1 MTARG
6 GHIDTPFPEGQI
18 TRQKPR
24 PRIDTPDP
32 AHETPPPAPPSPEPQ
47 FWQLR
52 QRANPYFMG
61 RERVLQE
68 LHEQFQHQHLCHLH
82 GPLGSGTTQSALAY
96 AFRAR
101 GGFDAVFWI
110 DAKNGLS
117 LRFDL
122 SQAIDDLGLPTH
134 DELGHQAR
142 LDAILAWLNTHE
154 RWLLIADGITDYATL
169 QALLPTRPRGKIL
182 LTGPADLGQPSIHVV
197 NHGPLEDAAACQF
210 LEHRSQQPGAA
221 GLKKLVARF
230 GGSTLPLYLAG
241 AFCHSAGVTLAD
253 YDARMAQSLGTMN
266 HVSENARPLAILRAV
281 VEQSLHYVSKQNP
294 TALELMALCAHLDSE
309 TIPLVTLYDG
319 APFLPKRLSACV
331 TNSRA
336 LHRSLSLLYRLGL
349 IQFEQNS
356 VTIHPHIQHAT
367 RYLLGKEQGDA
378 WIMTALR
385 VVLEAFPVEAHY
397 KHPIPQCSMLVPHA
411 LAITRLSGQAE
422 NLREGTAALLNH
434 VGLYLHACDEIEV
447 ARTCIEKSIA
457 LAEALYGTSVHPT
470 VASRTN
476 SLGVILQDQERYGEA
491 RDCYQ
496 RAFELC
502 EEIYGPACDAVLGP
516 AHRSML
522 TMPSRNLC
530 QVFELMGDIP
540 AAKTAY
546 ENAIDTFIEIYAWNH
561 PLVAASMNGLG
572 QLHRKT
578 GELRLAQQCFL
589 KAIQAE
595 EHAEKSALGVLS
607 RYTRN
612 LALCLTETGKIE
624 EAQKFYE
631 HTLICDRED
640 FGNVHERVAS
650 GLQGLARCHRARSR
664 FDQAHQCLDD
674 ALAIWNTLD
683 EGPGSAKANIWRQK
697 GRCYR
702 DSNDYE
708 KAVACLQ
715 KALVTTETT
724 AGATCSVLGPDYIY
738 LGRTLGRLER
748 HAEAEKCFLKALQLH
763 EAKSWLNDKDLIVL
777 YTRLVR
783 VCRTQQE
790 FVRGSDYQKR
800 LLELKQ
806 RLFGSTEERVGADA
820 YSLGNLYIASGNID
834 EAKRY
839 LQMSLDIYTDS
850 RGPDNELTA
859 RVRRKLDTVE
869 YLELRDS

>member
-1 MTARG
+1 MTTRG

-18 TRQKPR
+18 TQRKPR

-32 AHETPPPAPPSPEPQ
+32 AHETPPPASPSPEPQ

-68 LHEQFQHQHLCHLH
+68 LHEQFQRHCLCHLH

-101 GGFDAVFWI
+101 SRFDAVFWL

-117 LRFDL
+117 LRFGL
-122 SQAIDDLGLPTH
+122 SQTI
-134 DELGHQAR
+134 DELG
-142 LDAILAWLNTHE
+142 LNTHE
-154 RWLLIADGITDYATL
+154 DLGHQERLSVILGWLDTHERWFLIADGITDYAAL
-169 QALLPTRPRGKIL
+169 QTLLPPHPKGKIL
-182 LTGPADLGQPSIHVV
+182 LTGPADLGQPTIHVIH
-197 NHGPLEDAAACQF
+197 HGPLEDAAACQF
-210 LEHRSQQPGAA
+210 LEHRSQQPGAK
-221 GLKKLVARF
+221 GLELLVKRF
-230 GGSTLPLYLAG
+230 EGSTLSLYLAG
-241 AFCHSAGVTLAD
+241 AFCHTAGVALGD
-253 YDARMAQSLGTMN
+253 YDERIAQSLGAMN
-266 HVSENARPLAILRAV
+266 DVSENARPRAILRAT

-294 TALELMALCAHLDSE
+294 TALELMALCAHLDTE

-331 TNSRA
+331 TNPRA
-336 LHRSLSLLYRLGL
+336 LHRTLSILYRLGL

-356 VTIHPHIQHAT
+356 VTIHPHIQYAT

-411 LAITRLSGQAE
+411 LAITKLSEKTE
-422 NLREGTAALLNH
+422 NLREGTAALLNQ
-434 VGLYLHACDEIEV
+434 VGLYLHACDEVDI
-447 ARTCIEKSIA
+447 ARRCIERSIA
-457 LAEALYGTSVHPT
+457 LAESLYGTSVHPT

-476 SLGVILQDQERYGEA
+476 SLGVILQDQGHYEEA

-540 AAKTAY
+540 AAKAAY
-546 ENAIDTFIEIYAWNH
+546 EKAIETFMEIYAWNH

-578 GELRLAQQCFL
+578 GDLRLAQQCFL
-589 KAIQAE
+589 KAVQAE
-595 EHAEKSALGVLS
+595 EHAEGSAPGTLS

-612 LALCLTETGKIE
+612 LAHCLTETGKIE

-631 HTLICDRED
+631 HTLVCDRED
-640 FGNVHERVAS
+640 FGDVHERVAS
-650 GLQGLARCHRARSR
+650 GLLGLARCHRARSR

-674 ALAIWNTLD
+674 ALAIWNALA
-683 EGPGSAKANIWRQK
+683 EGPTSAKANIWRQK

-702 DSNDYE
+702 DSRDYE
-708 KAVACLQ
+708 EAVACLQ
-715 KALVTTETT
+715 KALKTTEAA
-724 AGATCSVLGPDYIY
+724 AGPTSSALGPDYIY

-748 HAEAEKCFLKALQLH
+748 HAEAEASFLRALHLH
-763 EAKSWLNDKDLIVL
+763 EANSWLNDKDLIVL

-790 FVRGSDYQKR
+790 FVRGADYQKR

-839 LQMSLDIYTDS
+839 LQMALDIYTDS
-850 RGPDNELTA
+850 RGPEDELSE